1 MRKIYYKLD
10 KGELYEK
17 NYGLTNT
24 ELEWSAENGKLSEE
38 DAKELRKVL

>member
-1 MRKIYYKLD
+1 MIIL

-24 ELEWSAENGKLSEE
+24 ELDWSAENGKLSGE